1 MNPAF
6 EGGGGGFSTNSPDMA
21 DFIYNLFHGELV
33 GPKELDYMTSGPVP
47 VPGRGNNAAY
57 AAGIFEYETEAG
69 KAFGHSGIWFGYKT
83 MVIFYPSLCVG
94 ATMQVN
100 SQIDGNG
107 NDLRQYL
114 LNGRQFSMIDMLTEL
129 VMSALRSEKQS
140 TDCDKVP
147 G

>member
-1 MNPAF
+1 M
-6 EGGGGGFSTNSPDMA
+6 GS
-21 DFIYNLFHGELV
+21 
-33 GPKELDYMTSGPVP
+33 KELDYMTSGPVP

-57 AAGIFEYETEAG
+57 AAGIFEYETKSG

-107 NDLRQYL
+107 NDLRQYR
-114 LNGRQFSMIDMLTEL
+114 LNGRQFSMVDMLTEL
-129 VMSALRSEKQS
+129 VRSELRSGERPS
-140 TDCDKVP
+140 CFDLATDSGSRRQATSAIERRSIVRE
-147 G
+147 GVALLRHHNAI